1 MSHGGIEY
9 HDQGLLY
16 YCRDPCTQFL
26 LVTSQQD
33 TNLEALAETC
43 YAVWGTIAVAAAT
56 AAAAA
61 NAVEVAGSAS
71 GPKKHRPGP
80 WFLGLKPRFP
90 NPKPCILNPKP

>member
-1 MSHGGIEY
+1 MRHGGIEY

-33 TNLEALAETC
+33 TNLEAPAETC

-61 NAVEVAGSAS
+61 AANAVEVAGSAI
-71 GPKKHRPGP
+71 GQKKHGRGP
-80 WFLGLKPRFP
+80 
-90 NPKPCILNPKP
+90 